1 MGAATYM
8 PDNFIPL
15 MKERAKER
23 IEGMLHAAGVKAGV
37 TIRAADIEMALRE
50 LVRAEGVDVIVTNR
64 RRPDAVLGLGGLNS
78 DTTDT
83 VRLSPRP
90 VISV

>member
-8 PDNFIPL
+8 PDNLIPL
-15 MKERAKER
+15 MKERAQEW
-23 IEGMLHAAGVKAGV
+23 IESMLMAVGAKASV

-50 LVRAEGVDVIVTNR
+50 LVRGEGVDLIVTNR

-78 DTTDT
+78 DITDT